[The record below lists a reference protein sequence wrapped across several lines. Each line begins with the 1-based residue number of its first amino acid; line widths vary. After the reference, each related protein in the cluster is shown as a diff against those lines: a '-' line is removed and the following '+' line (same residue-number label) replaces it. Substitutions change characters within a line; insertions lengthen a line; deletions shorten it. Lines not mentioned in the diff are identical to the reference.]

1 MEDKELARVIDF
13 IEGYYSRKL
22 DSNEIK
28 AIKFELKDFN
38 FEKFHKELSFPL
50 LKKVEYFTVAQ
61 LHKIIEEYKDLQAM
75 KSDLG
80 INSFEELYEN

>member
-28 AIKFELKDFN
+28 AIKFELKNFD
-38 FEKFHKELSFPL
+38 FEKFHKELSFQL
-50 LKKVEYFTVAQ
+50 LKRVEYFSVAQ
-61 LHKIIEEYKDLQAM
+61 LHKIIDEYKKIQ
-75 KSDLG
+75 KFKESLG
-80 INSFEELYEN
+80 INSFDELHEN